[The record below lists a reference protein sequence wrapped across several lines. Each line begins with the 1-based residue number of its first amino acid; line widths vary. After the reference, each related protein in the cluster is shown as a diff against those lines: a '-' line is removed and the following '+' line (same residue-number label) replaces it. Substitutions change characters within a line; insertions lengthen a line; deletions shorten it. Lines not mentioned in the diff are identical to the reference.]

1 MGDTRLFV
9 SRPFADAVVV
19 ITGGT
24 SGIGLESAQQFLQA
38 GVRKIL
44 INGRDPARGEQAKK
58 SLLAKIPTAAVEFI
72 ASDIT
77 TVAGAKAVV
86 ERAVEAFGG
95 IDVLLNSAGIDHVP
109 ELFHEMPIERI
120 QETLVHALS
129 GPLQMSHLV
138 LPIMSARGG
147 GAIVNVASDAA
158 KFPTPGESVIG
169 AAMAGIVMFTR
180 TLASEAK
187 RVGVRANA
195 ITPSIVEG
203 TRTHDRVMA
212 PTFSA
217 KLFAKA
223 KKAARLGVARPED
236 IAPMIVFL
244 ASPQASKI
252 TGQTISIT
260 GGISA
265 G

>member
-1 MGDTRLFV
+1 M
-9 SRPFADAVVV
+9 A
-19 ITGGT
+19 
-24 SGIGLESAQQFLQA
+24 
-38 GVRKIL
+38 
-44 INGRDPARGEQAKK
+44 PAA
-58 SLLAKIPTAAVEFI
+58 TVEFV
-72 ASDIT
+72 AADVTS
-77 TVAGAKAVV
+77 VAGAKMVV
-86 ERAVEAFGG
+86 ERAVKIFGG
-95 IDVLLNSAGIDHVP
+95 IDVLLNSVGGSPVP
-109 ELFHEMPIERI
+109 ELFHEMPIDRI
-120 QETLVHALS
+120 QETLNQFLP
-129 GPLQMSHLV
+129 GPMQMCHLV
-138 LPIMSARGG
+138 LPIMTAGGG
-147 GAIVNVASDAA
+147 GAIINVASDAA

-180 TLASEAK
+180 TLAAEAK
-187 RVGVRANA
+187 RVGVRVNA

-203 TRTHDRVMA
+203 TLTHDRVMA
-212 PTFSA
+212 PAFSA

-223 KKAARLGVARPED
+223 KQAARLGVVRPED